1 MEASRHSWSDGVTV
15 SFAIFAA
22 FGGAAAAYT
31 AAGTMRW
38 SVGLFAPFFIG
49 GVVTVVIF
57 WLLVRTAPSE
67 SERPLGRARELGGNA
82 RGTRRADRPRTKSPA
97 DNRVE
102 WTTVFLA
109 VATLFTIGGAFAVGA
124 GDGGLPTTR
133 RQAVD
138 LWLSGGLESAF
149 AGFMLSLP
157 VAGSVGA
164 LMWIMRRG
172 Q

>member
-1 MEASRHSWSDGVTV
+1 MDVSRHSWSDGVTV
-15 SFAIFAA
+15 PFAIFAA

-38 SVGLFAPFFIG
+38 SLGLFAPFFIG
-49 GVVTVVIF
+49 GVVTIGIF
-57 WLLVRTAPSE
+57 WLLVRTSPSE
-67 SERPLGRARELGGNA
+67 SEHPVGRVRDRGSSARD
-82 RGTRRADRPRTKSPA
+82 TRRAARPRAKSRT
-97 DNRVE
+97 DKRVE
-102 WTTVFLA
+102 WTTVFLS

-133 RQAVD
+133 RQAVE

-157 VAGSVGA
+157 VAGSAGA

-172 Q
+172 R